1 MHTAILPHF
10 GAGTTDDA
18 QASSRDVSAD
28 VENEPCVSEAG
39 SISAAVLRIHLSIP
53 SGKHTKNYGKSPF
66 FMGKST
72 INGHFQ

>member
-1 MHTAILPHF
+1 MHKKRRCNTPQH

-39 SISAAVLRIHLSIP
+39 SISAAVVGMDQYLFS
-53 SGKHTKNYGKSPF
+53 Y
-66 FMGKST
+66 
-72 INGHFQ
+72 HF

>member
-39 SISAAVLRIHLSIP
+39 SISAAVLSADSSVNTLW
-53 SGKHTKNYGKSPF
+53 
-66 FMGKST
+66 
-72 INGHFQ
+72 